1 MADESDG
8 ISEAF
13 EGQLRVA
20 VTAAGRVG
28 EIIARQHEEA
38 ARRAQAASMQEAH
51 ELTSRMNVERQ
62 SARTEY
68 GQVYRS
74 EWWDKATPQDIGSML
89 ATARAWVH
97 EDPEAV
103 RAETRMSDELR
114 TRYGV
119 DVDQAGGDPQAV
131 QAAVDAEVQQRAAGR
146 GERRPTLLSSRAA
159 SRPATT
165 PVRSWSRSPRPSA
178 PLATPRYRADFG
190 NEGSEK
196 SADEAQAQQAA
207 GAANDARSELR
218 SRYGIDL
225 SETAGDYD
233 GTRAAVDAEL
243 LRLNGDTERQRSR
256 TEESEAALLMRQAD
270 EADRRAKAANARADN
285 APEGS
290 ENAHKPARKHAATRR
305 RPSLPADY
313 GPKYDSA
320 ERRENDANKLE
331 AKGLEKEAVSAKM
344 HADLGNAKPAT
355 EAVKSVPLVAAKART
370 ARSAASRVQ
379 RMSWDARPSHSG
391 GQAPEPSQML
401 QRELRTSL

>member
-38 ARRAQAASMQEAH
+38 ARRAQAASMQEAN
-51 ELTSRMNVERQ
+51 ELTSRMNAERQ

-74 EWWDKATPQDIGSML
+74 EWWDKATPQDIGSTL
-89 ATARAWVH
+89 ATARAWGR

-131 QAAVDAEVQQRAAGR
+131 QAAVEAEVQRRQAEANRPADAAEAPQHQNGVAAGDD
-146 GERRPTLLSSRAA
+146 
-159 SRPATT
+159 
-165 PVRSWSRSPRPSA
+165 PSA
-178 PLATPRYRADFG
+178 LLEQVAAAERSARDARYRADFG
-190 NEGSEK
+190 NEGPEK
-196 SADEAQAQQAA
+196 SADQTQAQQSA
-207 GAANDARSELR
+207 GAANDARSELS

-233 GTRAAVDAEL
+233 GTRAAVNAEL

-256 TEESEAALLMRQAD
+256 TEESEAARLMRQAD
-270 EADRRAKAANARADN
+270 EADRRAEAANARADN

-290 ENAHKPARKHAATRR
+290 EERTQAREEARSHEKTAESAR
-305 RPSLPADY
+305 ADY
-313 GPKYDSA
+313 DPKYDSA

-331 AKGLEKEAVSAKM
+331 AKGLHKEAVAAKM

-355 EAVKSVPLVAAKART
+355 EAVKGAPANAAKAKP
-370 ARSAASRVQ
+370 ARSAGPRVQ
-379 RMSWDARPSHSG
+379 RS
-391 GQAPEPSQML
+391 
-401 QRELRTSL
+401 ELGR

>member
-1 MADESDG
+1 MVDESDG

-38 ARRAQAASMQEAH
+38 ARRAQAASMQEAN
-51 ELTSRMNVERQ
+51 ELTSRMNAERQ

-74 EWWDKATPQDIGSML
+74 EWWERATPQDIGSTL
-89 ATARAWVH
+89 ATAHAWVH

-131 QAAVDAEVQQRAAGR
+131 QAAVDAEVQRRQVEANRPADASQQQSGVAAGDD
-146 GERRPTLLSSRAA
+146 
-159 SRPATT
+159 
-165 PVRSWSRSPRPSA
+165 PSA
-178 PLATPRYRADFG
+178 LLEQVAAAERSARDARYRADFG
-190 NEGSEK
+190 NEGPEK
-196 SADEAQAQQAA
+196 SADQAQAQQSA

-225 SETAGDYD
+225 SETAGDYN

-270 EADRRAKAANARADN
+270 EADRRAEAANVRADN

-290 ENAHKPARKHAATRR
+290 GERTQARKEARSHEKTAESAR
-305 RPSLPADY
+305 ADY

-320 ERRENDANKLE
+320 ERRENDANKLA
-331 AKGLEKEAVSAKM
+331 AKGLQKEAVAAKM

-355 EAVKSVPLVAAKART
+355 DAVKGASANATKAKL
-370 ARSAASRVQ
+370 ARSAGLRVQ
-379 RMSWDARPSHSG
+379 RS
-391 GQAPEPSQML
+391 EPG
-401 QRELRTSL
+401 R

>member
-38 ARRAQAASMQEAH
+38 ARRAQAASIQEAN
-51 ELTSRMNVERQ
+51 ELTSRMNAERQ

-74 EWWDKATPQDIGSML
+74 EWWDKATPQDIGSTL

-103 RAETRMSDELR
+103 RAEARMSDELR

-131 QAAVDAEVQQRAAGR
+131 QAAVDAEV
-146 GERRPTLLSSRAA
+146 RRRQVEA
-159 SRPATT
+159 SRPADAGEA
-165 PVRSWSRSPRPSA
+165 PQKQSGVAAGDDPSA
-178 PLATPRYRADFG
+178 LLEQVAAAERSARDARYRADFG
-190 NEGSEK
+190 NEGPEK
-196 SADEAQAQQAA
+196 SADQAQAQQSA

-270 EADRRAKAANARADN
+270 EADRRAEAANARADN

-290 ENAHKPARKHAATRR
+290 EERTQAREEARSHEKTAESAR
-305 RPSLPADY
+305 ADY
-313 GPKYDSA
+313 GPKFDSA
-320 ERRENDANKLE
+320 ERRENEANKLE
-331 AKGLEKEAVSAKM
+331 AKGLEKEAVAAKM

-355 EAVKSVPLVAAKART
+355 EAVMGTPANATKAKP
-370 ARSAASRVQ
+370 ARSAAPLVLRS
-379 RMSWDARPSHSG
+379 
-391 GQAPEPSQML
+391 
-401 QRELRTSL
+401 ELGR